1 MMARHGQPVAG
12 IAQTLETTD
21 TADELPATFPLR
33 VAVQN
38 VAIVTGVPHPATVG
52 LLAMRAWPAVGV
64 PVIVTP
70 SRIKIG
76 VVTVVAATVFGVVEP
91 SAQGT
96 AHVQPTRAE
105 TFRFATCVVEA
116 TMNGAVPVVTVEVI
130 WPENVP
136 VVAVKPPEKFGVPEN
151 VGEPVKVPAK
161 LPPPLRMFG
170 PLLVKPALKNVG
182 PLNVDVDSQVF
193 VPVQTLFDASRERFD
208 DVMLSSVHK
217 VTALGSVSR
226 NLYADEPRKT
236 SMRPDESA
244 TTGLV
249 FGTIPAGSL

>member
-1 MMARHGQPVAG
+1 M
-12 IAQTLETTD
+12 
-21 TADELPATFPLR
+21 
-33 VAVQN
+33 
-38 VAIVTGVPHPATVG
+38 VAIVVAEFVTDTSPLSVEFPNVTIALDVPHVAAVGLVAKITWPAT
-52 LLAMRAWPAVGV
+52 GV

-70 SRIKIG
+70 SRIKTG

-116 TMNGAVPVVTVEVI
+116 TTNGAVPVETVEII

-136 VVAVKPPEKFGVPEN
+136 VVAVKPPEKLGTPEN

-161 LPPPLRMFG
+161 LPPPFRIFG

-193 VPVQTLFDASRERFD
+193 VPVQTLFEASSERFD

-217 VTALGSVSR
+217 VTALGNVSR
-226 NLYADEPRKT
+226 NL
-236 SMRPDESA
+236 
-244 TTGLV
+244 
-249 FGTIPAGSL
+249 